1 MAKLNSLLSV
11 GCGGH
16 ARSLIEL
23 IESTSL
29 WDTIGL
35 VGLDSEVGTQVLDYQ
50 VIGID
55 KDLPSLRLEYPN
67 ALLGIGQLPKP
78 ILRQKL
84 SATLAEFKFYCPIII
99 SPKSVVSRHSIIGLG
114 STIGHGAIINA
125 GPSWATLHHK

>member
-1 MAKLNSLLSV
+1 MLS
-11 GCGGH
+11 GGH

-55 KDLPSLRLEYPN
+55 KDLPSL
-67 ALLGIGQLPKP
+67 G
-78 ILRQKL
+78 
-84 SATLAEFKFYCPIII
+84 
-99 SPKSVVSRHSIIGLG
+99 
-114 STIGHGAIINA
+114 
-125 GPSWATLHHK
+125 